1 MFNCD
6 EYNLKRFAFVLS
18 KLRKSFGLTQKE
30 LAKAA
35 GCKQFDITRYEN
47 AKMYPQN
54 DGILDRLGKA
64 LGMDPYYLKY
74 GMSALGGGSV
84 RKTSYGKEIELH
96 HFDIDYDPKY
106 VMGKIPSLT
115 EKAEIAKD
123 DKRYMELI
131 QDFLSQMSVDEK
143 VIVLETVVLLNRLHD
158 DNVQVLEES
167 QKEWEKSI
175 GSSERRRRVFPDWLI
190 DMSDSISN
198 KDQTDK

>member
-1 MFNCD
+1 MF
-6 EYNLKRFAFVLS
+6 AI
-18 KLRKSFGLTQKE
+18 LRE
-30 LAKAA
+30 AAA
-35 GCKQFDITRYEN
+35 GLFEN
-47 AKMYPQN
+47 
-54 DGILDRLGKA
+54 
-64 LGMDPYYLKY
+64 
-74 GMSALGGGSV
+74 
-84 RKTSYGKEIELH
+84 
-96 HFDIDYDPKY
+96 
-106 VMGKIPSLT
+106 LT